1 MSPFLPTLDNLPTT
15 DFHLIG
21 LNVTD
26 KNWASLRL
34 NFFNAGQ
41 RSNSLLIPPTYVLIS
56 PTRSFL
62 FHEHLSVDGVSGPR
76 IAPPLAR
83 LAKNRS
89 LSPMSDPEKLAAC
102 HSYFHSV
109 PLFT

>member
-41 RSNSLLIPPTYVLIS
+41 RLNSLLIPPTYVLIS
-56 PTRSFL
+56 PTRS
-62 FHEHLSVDGVSGPR
+62 V
-76 IAPPLAR
+76 A
-83 LAKNRS
+83 
-89 LSPMSDPEKLAAC
+89 
-102 HSYFHSV
+102 SYFMSTSQLTAFPV
-109 PLFT
+109 RALPRP